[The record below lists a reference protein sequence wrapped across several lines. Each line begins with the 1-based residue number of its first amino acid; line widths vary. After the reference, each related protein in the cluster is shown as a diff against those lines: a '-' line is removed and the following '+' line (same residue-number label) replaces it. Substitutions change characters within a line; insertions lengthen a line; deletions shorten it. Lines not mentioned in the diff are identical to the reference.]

1 MERSYVATCTC
12 PEPYETSTCFAAR
25 LITLYLVD
33 KGALEM
39 KLAELQREQRSGER
53 MANLGDCWKV
63 EGWGGAGFPHEGGWV
78 NVPIILPSRSVLPQF
93 ALFFP
98 RHAITWQETRIT

>member
-1 MERSYVATCTC
+1 
-12 PEPYETSTCFAAR
+12 
-25 LITLYLVD
+25 
-33 KGALEM
+33 M
-39 KLAELQREQRSGER
+39 KHTELQREQRSGEI

-63 EGWGGAGFPHEGGWV
+63 EGWGGAGFPHEGGRV

-93 ALFFP
+93 ELFFP